1 MKNCT
6 KGHEKS
12 MQIEEGDYGPVA
24 VIAGVNKG
32 RIGIYDD
39 DDYESSKTK
48 ATVVFG
54 NFLICE
60 KEAIIPYKN
69 LRSVTTKALFDRI
82 NEIVGEIRENKGK
95 IQFKYDRLC
104 EYELCSNLLYE
115 RYINARECMK
125 NQEKHS
131 IFISHASQDVHI
143 ARALATDLINDGFS
157 VFLDDWSVSLGE
169 NIISRI
175 SGAIDE
181 SHSLIMLISKDYLK
195 SVYCSDEWTAF
206 YMKYSKTKKSS
217 IYPIIIDDSAPP
229 AILSAIKYAR
239 IKDMEN
245 YQETYAQLLSAINK
259 HSKS

>member
-1 MKNCT
+1 
-6 KGHEKS
+6 
-12 MQIEEGDYGPVA
+12 
-24 VIAGVNKG
+24 
-32 RIGIYDD
+32 
-39 DDYESSKTK
+39 
-48 ATVVFG
+48 
-54 NFLICE
+54 
-60 KEAIIPYKN
+60 
-69 LRSVTTKALFDRI
+69 
-82 NEIVGEIRENKGK
+82 
-95 IQFKYDRLC
+95 
-104 EYELCSNLLYE
+104 
-115 RYINARECMK
+115 MK